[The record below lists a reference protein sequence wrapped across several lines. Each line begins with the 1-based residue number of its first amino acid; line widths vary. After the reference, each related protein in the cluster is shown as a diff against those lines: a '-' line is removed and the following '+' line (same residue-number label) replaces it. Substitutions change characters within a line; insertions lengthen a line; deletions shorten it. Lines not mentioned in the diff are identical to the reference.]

1 MIHHFSFSDLCH
13 IQCLIATKS
22 FTITVHRDL
31 SRGVKSGVVNFQLVN
46 FRGNYLIE
54 RTYVPYHCWKKARK
68 RYVSLDA
75 FLSECRSFE
84 VTNSFIDDLPF

>member
-1 MIHHFSFSDLCH
+1 MINYFSYADLCNLN
-13 IQCLIATKS
+13 CLIACKS
-22 FTITVHRDL
+22 FTIEVHRDL

-54 RTYVPYHCWKKARK
+54 RTYIPYHCWKKARK

-75 FLSECRSFE
+75 FLSEVRSFE
-84 VTNSFIDDLPF
+84 TSNNFIDDLPF